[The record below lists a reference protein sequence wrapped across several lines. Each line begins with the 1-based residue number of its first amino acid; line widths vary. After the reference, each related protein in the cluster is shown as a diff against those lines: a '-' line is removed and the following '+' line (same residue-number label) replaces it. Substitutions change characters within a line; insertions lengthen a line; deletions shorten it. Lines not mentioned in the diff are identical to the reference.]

1 VRLTNLHINGEVG
14 PYFKSYK
21 GLRQGDPLSPLLF
34 HFVVDALAN
43 ILETAKSNGVIH
55 GLVPHLVHG
64 GGVSHLQ
71 YADDTVLFVEKR
83 DEDILHLKFPS
94 VLL

>member
-1 VRLTNLHINGEVG
+1 MRLTNLHINGEVG

-43 ILETAKSNGVIH
+43 ILETAKSNGMIH
-55 GLVPHLVHG
+55 ELEPHLVHG

-71 YADDTVLFVEKR
+71 HADDTVCCLLKR
-83 DEDILHLKFPS
+83 GMRIFFT
-94 VLL
+94 